1 MATFSQHPIGKFL
14 TSANWKAALSL
25 YLFFAYFS
33 VLLQL
38 VLFLS
43 HSTRF
48 IGLRQAVVMSF
59 FWFVPVLLLHKHTKL
74 VTAIIGVV
82 LWAASLVSI
91 GYFCIYQ
98 QEFSQS
104 VIFVALESNAAESS
118 EYISQYFVWW
128 MVPVFALHTIVAY
141 WLWRNIRPL
150 KTTALV
156 RWSVSFLILFV
167 LLIYPIFKYTQI
179 DKKSTDDVVEK
190 MLTNIEPA
198 TPWQL
203 VTGFVQYRLQLGNME
218 RLLEEN
224 AKLPPL
230 QNFKDAHANE
240 PATLVL
246 VIGESTNRGHMS
258 LYGYSRKTTPK
269 LDAMRDKL
277 HIFNQVVA
285 SRPYTIEMLQ
295 QALTFGDQEHPDLH
309 LTKPTLMNM
318 MKQAGYK
325 SYWITNQQTVTKR
338 NTMLTTFSKQ
348 TDVQVYLNNTRVQDS
363 RQYDGDVLDPFEKA
377 LQDPAPRKFIV
388 VHLLGT
394 HMKYVYRY
402 PPEFDHFK
410 DSTGLAEGFDDKQV
424 EVINTYD
431 NAVLYNDF
439 VVSELMLKFE
449 ASKQNGFLTY
459 FSDHG
464 EDVYDSPSRN
474 VLGRNEASPTL
485 PMYTVPML
493 MWFSPEWQNV
503 KITQDV
509 LNRPYSTAHFI
520 HTWADLAGL
529 SFAEFDAEKSLVS
542 SAFKPLPMLVGQP
555 QKPKE
560 LKVICQQQTYENS
573 ISLASKGC
581 N

>member
-1 MATFSQHPIGKFL
+1 MATFSQHPIGKFMA
-14 TSANWKAALSL
+14 SANWKAALSL

-38 VLFLS
+38 ILFLS

-48 IGLRQAVVMSF
+48 IGLRQAIVMSF

-74 VTAIIGVV
+74 VTALIGVV
-82 LWAASLVSI
+82 LWATSLVSI
-91 GYFCIYQ
+91 GYFCIYK

-104 VIFVALESNAAESS
+104 VIFVALESNVAESS

-128 MVPVFALHTIVAY
+128 MVPVFALHTFFAY
-141 WLWRNIRPL
+141 WLWRNIRQL
-150 KTTALV
+150 KTTVLV
-156 RWSVSFLILFV
+156 RWSVSLAILFV

-179 DKKSTDDVVEK
+179 DQKSTDDVVEK

-198 TPWQL
+198 APWQL
-203 VTGFVQYRLQLGNME
+203 VTGYVQYRLQLNNMQ
-218 RLLEEN
+218 RLLENN

-230 QNFKDAHANE
+230 QNFKDVHANK

-258 LYGYSRKTTPK
+258 LYGYGRKTTPNLDEMRNK
-269 LDAMRDKL
+269 LNV
-277 HIFNQVVA
+277 FSQVVA
-285 SRPYTIEMLQ
+285 SRPYTIEALQ
-295 QALTFGDQEHPDLH
+295 QVLTFGDQEHPDLY
-309 LTKPTLMNM
+309 LTKPSLMNM

-338 NTMLTTFSKQ
+338 NTMLTTFSMQ
-348 TDVQVYLNNTRVQDS
+348 TDEQVYLNNTRVQDS

-394 HMKYVYRY
+394 HMKYIYRY
-402 PPEFDHFK
+402 PPEFNRFK
-410 DSTGLAEGFDDKQV
+410 DKAGLASILDKEQV
-424 EVINTYD
+424 EAINTYD

-439 VVSELMLKFE
+439 VVSDLIHRFE

-464 EDVYDSPSRN
+464 EDVYDSPPRN
-474 VLGRNEASPTL
+474 VIGRNEGNPTL
-485 PMYTVPML
+485 PMYTIPML
-493 MWFSPEWQNV
+493 MWFSPEWRTDRIAQE
-503 KITQDV
+503 ILD
-509 LNRPYSTAHFI
+509 RPYSMAHFI

-529 SFAEFDAEKSLVS
+529 SFTEFEPQKSLVNP
-542 SAFKPLPMLVGQP
+542 AFEPLPLLIGQP

-560 LKVICQQQTYENS
+560 LKVICQQKNYEGS